1 LSKSNPPLLF
11 SQFCQFCDT
20 PLIIDNQQS
29 TTNLKSIPHRSDTA
43 MESSSPALNMM
54 DVDEETKQI
63 VRSFLRVAQHTLLSN
78 NALLRII
85 PELVH
90 YMVIQYYY
98 RTHSIYEWKVDDP
111 AQLTNIKSAVP
122 GFSFNHH
129 FKLHKLDWFL
139 KFYPNGTKQSKQGN
153 VFLLLY
159 LRSTPEISRMSATC
173 RVWLS
178 ELDKGREHY
187 KDFNEK
193 NKYTGWRSGLVKT
206 SEIEPLTQMTF
217 QVTVT
222 IFEIYD
228 QEGRNVTNKYIG
240 LGIDAK
246 QTITYLRKELLT
258 EKEKVQ
264 RLTIELDERTCQS
277 AQSAHSTHHTH
288 ALPISLPL
296 SQFALQQQQ
305 QPQHYHSCFSS
316 PSQVSQTSMGM
327 RSPSQMSM
335 GHFHANHQ
343 TMPALPMHAMG
354 NLSGNLSGNVSGM
367 GRYRPHDI
375 DDEKSLT
382 FTSPNS
388 PALPP
393 LPALPKEKVSV
404 VEMDP
409 CRVRFEKWLCETV
422 KLGQYLHLFRNSEC
436 DDVRMIEFFEEAAL
450 EKEIGV
456 ARTFHRKLILKKATE
471 FKAAQSELCR
481 VLEGEEVEAKAL
493 RKVRDALEDQGI
505 VSLGDLAD
513 LFGGG
518 GDRVG
523 DLLGDGVDAKMV
535 QAMERFVRAQV

>member
-1 LSKSNPPLLF
+1 
-11 SQFCQFCDT
+11 
-20 PLIIDNQQS
+20 
-29 TTNLKSIPHRSDTA
+29 
-43 MESSSPALNMM
+43 MESTSTPALNMM

-187 KDFNEK
+187 KDFNDK

-206 SEIEPLTQMTF
+206 SEIEPLRQMTF

-264 RLTIELDERTCQS
+264 RLTIELDERVS
-277 AQSAHSTHHTH
+277 NSTHH
-288 ALPISLPL
+288 ALPISLPQPIQH
-296 SQFALQQQQ
+296 QFALQQQQ
-305 QPQHYHSCFSS
+305 QQQHYHSCFSS
-316 PSQVSQTSMGM
+316 PSQVSQTSQGM

-335 GHFHANHQ
+335 GHYPHHARQ
-343 TMPALPMHAMG
+343 QPMPMPALTMNMSNMTGTINGMG
-354 NLSGNLSGNVSGM
+354 NMS
-367 GRYRPHDI
+367 RYRPHDI

-388 PALPP
+388 PMLPP
-393 LPALPKEKVSV
+393 LPLDQPKGV
-404 VEMDP
+404 VAVVDP

-422 KLGQYLHLFRNSEC
+422 KLGQYLHLFRASEC

-456 ARTFHRKLILKKATE
+456 AKTFHRKLILKKATE
-471 FKAAQSELCR
+471 FKAAQSALSR
-481 VLEGEEVEAKAL
+481 VFEVDAPEAKTL
-493 RKVRDALEDQGI
+493 KRHRDALEDNGI
-505 VSLGDLAD
+505 VSLTDLAD
-513 LFGGG
+513 LF
-518 GDRVG
+518 VG
-523 DLLGDGVDAKMV
+523 DDKAPAVLGDGVDGKMV
-535 QAMERFVRAQV
+535 QAIRRFVRAQVM